1 MVPAVVGHSA
11 CVHTAVVL
19 NATTS
24 SRARSIA
31 TRCLWPLLL
40 ATLLI
45 AIAESAEAQQT
56 PALAASAGR
65 RLQVLFLGAPTQNGP
80 HHDPIT
86 RYATLKKGLGVD
98 GIDLTYSEDPA
109 SALSAATL
117 GQFDALL
124 LYGNWNQQGVMPEA
138 QLHALLAWVEGGGG
152 FLPVHCASACWG
164 RSPAFVRLVGGR
176 FVRHGGEEFA
186 VETVA
191 PDHPILSGLPGYR
204 AWDESY
210 EHDEL
215 AADRVVL
222 QRREQEPWTWVRT
235 QGNGR
240 VFYTAGGHDHRVWD
254 LPEFQQLLRNGIL
267 WAVGPEKREL
277 LGKLALPK
285 LEEEA
290 VSLPGYRE
298 KREITRAQKPLS
310 PEDSM
315 KLAQVGTGLQLA
327 LFASEPQI
335 VNPIHIAW
343 DHRGR
348 AFVVETVDYPNN
360 LAQRDLGHDRITI
373 CEDTDGDGR
382 ADKFTRFAEQLSI
395 PTSLTF
401 SNGGVICTNGPDMLF
416 LADTDGDDRA
426 DVRKVLFTGF
436 RMSDTHAGVSNL
448 RWERDG
454 WIWATIG
461 YSGFR
466 GDVGGER
473 HDFAQGLLRFRPD
486 GQKLEF
492 LQHTTNNTWGLGF
505 TQDGDVLGST
515 ANGNPSWFHT
525 FPDRAYRAVGIEPRS
540 TPRADDDPK
549 FFPMSR
555 DIRQVDFFDRFTA
568 GAGHAVYTA
577 TRFPQSY
584 RDRIAFVC
592 EPTGKL
598 VAMFELERNG
608 GGFKARQSPNNLFD
622 SADAWTSPVCAEVGP
637 DGALWICD
645 WYNLIVQHNPTPTRS
660 SAGIDAKTGRGAAYE
675 TPLRDTRYGRIYRVF
690 PRGTADDVFPRL
702 DAKEPQSLLAGLS
715 HGNLT
720 WRLHAQRLLVE
731 HGDASFARP
740 LVDLVRAN
748 GVAGPHAL
756 HALAA
761 LGALTDEV
769 AAAALRSPHAGTAR
783 AAIAL
788 ANVSVQKQCYVTDQ
802 GIRASGR
809 ALGQVLVRLSES
821 ALDPEIGTAIL
832 RTGVAEQAAIFGEPV
847 LADAWQIAARRHADT
862 VLAAAQ
868 QAGLDLAAPAEPE
881 NLLPNADF
889 TQGADGVPIGWNDL
903 RVYSGAGADAVSLAQ
918 AADGRNGTPALR
930 VSTERASDCG
940 VAAVVKVQRGTR
952 YRLSGWIRT
961 ENVTPLRGSDGAM
974 LNVHGGKRTA
984 GVKGTTDWTRVAVE
998 FDANSSQIV
1007 VHCLFGGYGG
1017 ARGTAWFDDVSLVA
1031 IGNHDTLAG
1040 ALASVAEFRGK
1051 RDEPPPAPIARTF
1064 APDPAVHERGASV
1077 YSRTC
1082 IACHGLDGK
1091 GLMPAFPP
1099 LDGSQ
1104 WLTGTPA
1111 RAIQIVLHGLQ
1122 GPVVVGGT
1130 RFEGV
1135 MPPLGW
1141 TLQDAEIADVLTY
1154 VRQRWSNDAA
1164 AITAEQVA
1172 AGRAAAG
1179 KRFAMWTV
1187 EELPK

>member
-1 MVPAVVGHSA
+1 MLDA
-11 CVHTAVVL
+11 TA
-19 NATTS
+19 S
-24 SRARSIA
+24 SVARSTA
-31 TRCLWPLLL
+31 TRCLWPFLLL
-40 ATLLI
+40 AFDLL
-45 AIAESAEAQQT
+45 ALGGSTSAQQASP
-56 PALAASAGR
+56 PAAAAGG

-86 RYATLKKGLGVD
+86 RYAALKKGLGVD
-98 GIDLTYSEDPA
+98 GIDLSYSEDPA
-109 SALSAATL
+109 ALSASTL
-117 GQFDALL
+117 AAFDALL
-124 LYGNWNQQGVMPEA
+124 LYGNWDQRGVMPEE
-138 QLHALLAWVEGGGG
+138 QLDALLAFVDGGGG
-152 FLPVHCASACWG
+152 FVAVHCASACWG

-176 FVRHGGEEFA
+176 FARHGGEEFA
-186 VETVA
+186 VEAVA
-191 PDHPILSGLPGYR
+191 PDHPILSGLTAYR
-204 AWDESY
+204 AWDETY
-210 EHDEL
+210 EHDEW

-254 LPEFQQLLRNGIL
+254 LPAFQQLLRNGIL

-277 LGKLALPK
+277 LAKLSLPQ

-298 KREITRAQKPLS
+298 KREITRAQKPLG

-315 KLAQVGTGLQLA
+315 KLAQVATGLQLS

-382 ADKFTRFAEQLSI
+382 ADRFTRFAEGLSI

-401 SNGGVICTNGPDMLF
+401 ANGGVICTNGPDMLF

-436 RMSDTHAGVSNL
+436 RMSDTHASVSNL

-466 GDVGGER
+466 GAVGGER

-525 FPDRAYRAVGIEPRS
+525 FPDAAYRAVGLEPRS
-540 TPRADDDPK
+540 TPRADDDPR

-555 DIRQVDFFDRFTA
+555 DIRQADFFDRFTA
-568 GAGHAVYTA
+568 AAGHAVYTA
-577 TRFPQSY
+577 ARFPREY

-598 VAMFELERNG
+598 VAMFELERKG
-608 GGFKARQSPNNLFD
+608 GGFTARQSPNNLFA

-637 DGALWICD
+637 DGAVWICD
-645 WYNLIVQHNPTPTRS
+645 WYNLIIQHNPTPTRS
-660 SAGIDAKTGRGAAYE
+660 SAGIDAKTGRGSAYE

-690 PRGTADDVFPRL
+690 PRGTAADAFPVL
-702 DAKEPQSLLAGLS
+702 DEKEPQSLLAGLS
-715 HGNLT
+715 HRNLT

-731 HGDASFARP
+731 CSDASVAKA
-740 LVDLVRAN
+740 LVDLVRTD
-748 GVAGPHAL
+748 GTAGPHAL
-756 HALAA
+756 HALKS
-761 LGALTDEV
+761 LGALSDEV
-769 AAAALRSPHAGTAR
+769 VAAALRSSHAGTAR

-788 ANVSVQKQCYVTDQ
+788 ANVSVLKQCFVTET
-802 GIRASGR
+802 GIRANGR
-809 ALGQVLVRLSES
+809 ALGEVLVRLAES
-821 ALDPEIGTAIL
+821 AVDPEIGTAIL
-832 RTGVAEQAAIFGEPV
+832 RSGVAGQAAIFGDPV

-868 QAGLDLAAPAEPE
+868 REGLERVAPAEPQ

-889 TQGADGVPIGWNDL
+889 TEAADGVPAGWNDL
-903 RVYSGAGADAVSLAQ
+903 RVYSGAGAGAVSVAQ
-918 AADGRNGTPALR
+918 AADGRNGTPSLR

-940 VAAVVKVQRGTR
+940 VAVAVKVQRGTR

-961 ENVTPLRGSDGAM
+961 ENVTPIRGSDGAM

-984 GVKGTTDWTRVAVE
+984 GVQGTTDWTRVAVE
-998 FDANSSQIV
+998 FDASSSQIV

-1017 ARGTAWFDDVSLVA
+1017 ARGTAWFDDVSLVP
-1031 IGNHDTLAG
+1031 IGSHDTLAG
-1040 ALASVAEFRGK
+1040 ALASVAEFRGS
-1051 RDEPPPAPIARTF
+1051 RDDPAPAPIARTF

-1091 GLMPAFPP
+1091 GLMPSFPP
-1099 LDGSQ
+1099 LDGSD
-1104 WLTGTPA
+1104 WLNGTPA
-1111 RAIQIVLHGLQ
+1111 RAIHIVLHGLQ
-1122 GPVVVGGT
+1122 GEIMVGDTKFVGA
-1130 RFEGV
+1130 

-1164 AITAEQVA
+1164 PITVEQVA
-1172 AGRAAAG
+1172 ACRAAAG
-1179 KRFAMWTV
+1179 KRLAMWTV
-1187 EELPK
+1187 EELRK